1 LFILKPRSRFT
12 GEGQIPLRD
21 VARSPSTNL
30 QLERTWHKSWPA
42 YLDKE
47 VNVPPQP
54 LHRILS
60 DSARKLGS
68 KPCLHYQGRSMS
80 YAEVDD
86 TSSRFAS
93 GLLGLGLKKGD
104 RVGIFSPNTPQ
115 FVISYFGI
123 LKAGG
128 VVVPCSPLYKERELE
143 AQLRDSGATMVVA
156 ANDVVRGN
164 DLFASLEGCRER
176 LDLTHII
183 TASVTD
189 YLPGVKRSL
198 AGLAKV
204 KNLKRRNTVDFV
216 DLVRTN
222 EPIESPAESDSIHD
236 PAVLQYTGGTTGVSK
251 GAVLTH
257 YNLLSAAA
265 IAATTL
271 PMTQTDVCLAVLPLF
286 HIFGMTGVMNAPL
299 WAGAEIVL
307 LPRFDIGEVM
317 RSIQK
322 EKVTVFCGVPTMYV
336 AINHHPEVAKFDLKT
351 VRLAFSGGAPLP
363 LAVRRRFNELTGG
376 NLVEGYGLTE
386 SSAVGT
392 TNPFRDGSPRDGSIG
407 FPFPSTDAK
416 IVSLDDPSIVLGV
429 GEVGELAL
437 KGPQVMAG
445 YWKNESET
453 GLVMKEGWLLTGDVA
468 RMDDDGFFYIVDRKK
483 DMVSVGGLKVYPREV
498 EEVLF
503 EHPAVKEAAVVGVPD
518 QYMGETVKAFIVLKD
533 PSSRDRA
540 EREILEF
547 CEGKL
552 AKYKVPR
559 KFEFVP
565 DLPKTLVGKVLR
577 RKLKEANS
585 TAR

>member
-1 LFILKPRSRFT
+1 M
-12 GEGQIPLRD
+12 
-21 VARSPSTNL
+21 
-30 QLERTWHKSWPA
+30 QLERTWYKSWPA
-42 YLDKE
+42 YLVKE
-47 VNVPPQP
+47 VTVPPQP

-60 DSARKLGS
+60 NSAKNLGS
-68 KPCLHYQGRSMS
+68 KPCLRYQGKTMTYS
-80 YAEVDD
+80 EVDEL
-86 TSSRFAS
+86 SSRFAS
-93 GLLGLGLKKGD
+93 GLLGLGLKRGD

-128 VVVPCSPLYKERELE
+128 IVVPCSPLYKERELE

-164 DLFASLEGCRER
+164 DLFASLEGCRDR
-176 LDLTHII
+176 LSLAQII

-189 YLPGVKRSL
+189 YLPGIKRSL

-204 KNLKRRNTVDFV
+204 KNLKRSNTVAFV
-216 DLVRTN
+216 DVVSKSR
-222 EPIESPAESDSIHD
+222 PIEAPANANPIEDV
-236 PAVLQYTGGTTGVSK
+236 AVLQYTGGTTGVSK
-251 GAVLTH
+251 GAILTH

-286 HIFGMTGVMNAPL
+286 HIFGMTAVMNAPL
-299 WAGAEIVL
+299 WAGGEIVL
-307 LPRFDIGEVM
+307 LPRFDIKEVM
-317 RSIQK
+317 AAIQK

-363 LAVRRRFNELTGG
+363 IAVRRKFNELTGG

-392 TNPFRDGSPRDGSIG
+392 TNPFRDGSPREGSIG

-416 IVSLDDPSIVLGV
+416 IVSLDDASTDLAV
-429 GEVGELAL
+429 GEIGELAL
-437 KGPQVMAG
+437 KGPQIMAG
-445 YWKNESET
+445 YWNNESET
-453 GLVMKEGWLLTGDVA
+453 GLVMKDGWLLTGDIA

-503 EHPAVKEAAVVGVPD
+503 EHPLVKEAAVIGIPD
-518 QYMGETVKAFIVLKD
+518 QYMGETVKAFIVLND
-533 PSSRDRA
+533 PSSKDRA
-540 EREILEF
+540 EGEILEF

-559 KFEFVP
+559 KVEFVP

-577 RKLKEANS
+577 RKLKEATT
-585 TAR
+585 TAQ

>member
-1 LFILKPRSRFT
+1 MTYS
-12 GEGQIPLRD
+12 
-21 VARSPSTNL
+21 
-30 QLERTWHKSWPA
+30 
-42 YLDKE
+42 
-47 VNVPPQP
+47 
-54 LHRILS
+54 
-60 DSARKLGS
+60 
-68 KPCLHYQGRSMS
+68 
-80 YAEVDD
+80 EVDEL
-86 TSSRFAS
+86 SSRFAS

-128 VVVPCSPLYKERELE
+128 IVVPCSPLYKERELE

-164 DLFASLEGCRER
+164 DLFASLEDCRDKLR
-176 LDLTHII
+176 LAQVI

-189 YLPGVKRSL
+189 YLPGIKRAL

-204 KNLKRRNTVDFV
+204 KNLKRNNTVAFV
-216 DLVRTN
+216 DVVDKSLPLDTPADAN
-222 EPIESPAESDSIHD
+222 PIEDV
-236 PAVLQYTGGTTGVSK
+236 AVLQYTGGTTGVSK
-251 GAVLTH
+251 GAILTH

-299 WAGAEIVL
+299 WVGAEIVL
-307 LPRFDIGEVM
+307 LPRFDIKDVM
-317 RSIQK
+317 GAIQK

-336 AINHHPEVAKFDLKT
+336 AINHHPDVAKFDLKT

-363 LAVRRRFNELTGG
+363 VAVSRKFNELTGG

-392 TNPFRDGSPRDGSIG
+392 TNPFRDGFPREGSIG

-416 IVSLDDPSIVLGV
+416 IVSLDDPSSVLAV
-429 GEVGELAL
+429 GEIGELAL
-437 KGPQVMAG
+437 KGPQIMTG
-445 YWKNESET
+445 YWNNESET
-453 GLVMKEGWLLTGDVA
+453 DQVVKDGWLLTGDIA

-503 EHPAVKEAAVVGVPD
+503 EHPAVKEAAVVGIPD

-533 PSSRDRA
+533 PSSKDRA
-540 EREILEF
+540 ESEILEF
-547 CEGKL
+547 CKGKL

-559 KFEFVP
+559 MVEFVP
-565 DLPKTLVGKVLR
+565 DLPKTLVGKVLK
-577 RKLKEANS
+577 RKLKEATP
-585 TAR
+585 TAQ

>member
-1 LFILKPRSRFT
+1 M
-12 GEGQIPLRD
+12 
-21 VARSPSTNL
+21 
-30 QLERTWHKSWPA
+30 QLERSWYKSWPS
-42 YLDKE
+42 YLAKE

-60 DSARKLGS
+60 NSAKNFGS
-68 KPCLHYQGRSMS
+68 MPCLRYQGRTMTYS
-80 YAEVDD
+80 EVDEL
-86 TSSRFAS
+86 SSRFAS

-128 VVVPCSPLYKERELE
+128 IVVPCSPLYKERELE

-164 DLFASLEGCRER
+164 DLFASLEDCRDKLR
-176 LDLTHII
+176 LAQVI

-189 YLPGVKRSL
+189 YLPGIKRAL

-204 KNLKRRNTVDFV
+204 KNLKRNNTVAFV
-216 DLVRTN
+216 DVVDKSLPLDTPADAN
-222 EPIESPAESDSIHD
+222 PIEDV
-236 PAVLQYTGGTTGVSK
+236 AVLQYTGGTTGVSK
-251 GAVLTH
+251 GAILTH

-299 WAGAEIVL
+299 WVGAEIVL
-307 LPRFDIGEVM
+307 LPRFDIKDVM
-317 RSIQK
+317 GAIQK

-336 AINHHPEVAKFDLKT
+336 AINHHPDVAKFDLKT

-363 LAVRRRFNELTGG
+363 VAVSRKFNELTGG

-392 TNPFRDGSPRDGSIG
+392 TNPFRDGFPREGSIG

-416 IVSLDDPSIVLGV
+416 IVSLDDPSSVLAV
-429 GEVGELAL
+429 GEIGELAL
-437 KGPQVMAG
+437 KGPQIMTG
-445 YWKNESET
+445 YWNNESET
-453 GLVMKEGWLLTGDVA
+453 DQVVKDGWLLTGDIA

-503 EHPAVKEAAVVGVPD
+503 EHPAVKEAAVVGIPD

-533 PSSRDRA
+533 PSSKDRA
-540 EREILEF
+540 ESEILEF
-547 CEGKL
+547 CKGKL

-559 KFEFVP
+559 MVEFVP
-565 DLPKTLVGKVLR
+565 DLPKTLVGKVLK
-577 RKLKEANS
+577 RKLKEATP
-585 TAR
+585 TAQ

>member
-1 LFILKPRSRFT
+1 MTYS
-12 GEGQIPLRD
+12 
-21 VARSPSTNL
+21 
-30 QLERTWHKSWPA
+30 
-42 YLDKE
+42 
-47 VNVPPQP
+47 
-54 LHRILS
+54 
-60 DSARKLGS
+60 
-68 KPCLHYQGRSMS
+68 
-80 YAEVDD
+80 EVDD
-86 TSSRFAS
+86 LSSRFAS
-93 GLLGLGLKKGD
+93 ALVGLGLKKGD

-128 VVVPCSPLYKERELE
+128 IVVPCSPLYKERELE

-176 LDLTHII
+176 LGLAQII

-189 YLPGVKRSL
+189 YLPGIKRSL

-204 KNLKRRNTVDFV
+204 KNVKRQNTVAFV
-216 DLVRTN
+216 DIVGKSSPIYSQADAN
-222 EPIESPAESDSIHD
+222 PIEDV
-236 PAVLQYTGGTTGVSK
+236 AVLQYTGGTTGVSK
-251 GAVLTH
+251 GAILTH

-299 WAGAEIVL
+299 WAGGEIVL
-307 LPRFDIGEVM
+307 LPRFDVKEVM
-317 RSIQK
+317 AAIQK

-336 AINHHPEVAKFDLKT
+336 AINHHPDVAKFDLKT

-363 LAVRRRFNELTGG
+363 IAVRRKFNELTGG

-392 TNPFRDGSPRDGSIG
+392 TNPFRDGSPREGSIG

-416 IVSLDDPSIVLGV
+416 IVSLDDPYSELGI
-429 GEVGELAL
+429 GEIGELAI
-437 KGPQVMAG
+437 KGPQVMTG
-445 YWKNESET
+445 YWNNESET
-453 GLVMKEGWLLTGDVA
+453 GLVMKDGWLLTGDVA

-503 EHPAVKEAAVVGVPD
+503 EHPAVKEAAVVGIPD

-533 PSSRDRA
+533 PSSKDRA
-540 EREILEF
+540 EGEILEF
-547 CEGKL
+547 CKGKL

-577 RKLKEANS
+577 RKLKEA
-585 TAR
+585 TATAQ